1 MRISDWSSDVCSS
14 DRAAAASGL
23 ELEAV
28 AVRGVAPGAA
38 SRPWTANVVGVGEAS
53 AAFDPLNGF
62 ALHGLQLGLVHLIAS
77 FPADGAMAAR
87 RGEYN
92 RLMTMHVARVRSE
105 EHTSELQSLMRTS
118 FAVFCLNTKQTPMHA
133 YHHVI

>member
-38 SRPWTANVVGVGEAS
+38 SRPWTANVVGVGEAA
-53 AAFDPLNGF
+53 AAFDPLHGF
-62 ALHGLQLGLVHLIAS
+62 ALHGLQLGLVHLIAC

-105 EHTSELQSLMRTS
+105 ERRVGKECVRTCRS
-118 FAVFCLNTKQTPMHA
+118 RWSP
-133 YHHVI
+133 YH